1 MRRENTMFLDLAN
14 TGNYMLDVY
23 NRSIMYRAFL
33 VPLSQNKISQQTSQA
48 LCHLLFKWEKR
59 SWPLDHSN
67 WWLFCCLC
75 RWLLTL
81 VGCFPEAYDGLW
93 AQVSRALRR
102 RLLKT
107 LVKKYL
113 PNERHCSTAQP
124 STVSIRPRG
133 SVGRK
138 VVFAMAEQERD
149 DFQWQDSRTL
159 SLASPS
165 THTAGMLGRANGDV
179 AATHDALHLRS
190 ALCDQRASCA
200 PMTLSF
206 EFSSVFALLEPNQ
219 DWGLI
224 LSALGKPRQYLPQF
238 YLQSK

>member
-1 MRRENTMFLDLAN
+1 MGF
-14 TGNYMLDVY
+14 
-23 NRSIMYRAFL
+23 
-33 VPLSQNKISQQTSQA
+33 
-48 LCHLLFKWEKR
+48 
-59 SWPLDHSN
+59 
-67 WWLFCCLC
+67 
-75 RWLLTL
+75 
-81 VGCFPEAYDGLW
+81 W
-93 AQVSRALRR
+93 AQVFRALQR

-113 PNERHCSTAQP
+113 LNESHCSTAQP

-133 SVGRK
+133 SMRSS

-149 DFQWQDSRTL
+149 DFQWQGSRTL

-165 THTAGMLGRANGDV
+165 TYTAGMLGRINGDV
-179 AATHDALHLRS
+179 AATRDALHLRS
-190 ALCDQRASCA
+190 VLCGGGASCA
-200 PMTLSF
+200 PMTSSF